1 MFKKYSQKARS
12 ILERDKW
19 FYSDGV
25 MVGIVRVLNVGLAFA
40 VSVILARVLGSTKFG
55 IYTQVLAVINIIG
68 APVELGLPS
77 LLVREIA
84 KYSEQQKFDL
94 IKGIIRWAILIV
106 SVSSILVI
114 ALYPYIQPLLGD
126 LIPPE
131 VHEPLLWALY
141 LVPLLGFSSLTAS
154 TIRAIGKVWIAQ
166 IPEMVIMPG
175 LLVLTVIVINI
186 ADNIRYTPIIIFGIQ
201 IVAGLVSIIVGYFL
215 VRKMYIDLVP
225 RHIKPIYE
233 SNTWLKSTLS
243 LASVSGIQMIN
254 KWVSIIILGMF
265 VKYAELGVY
274 RVAIQIAI
282 LADFGR
288 MIINPIMSP
297 QISKVYANRD
307 TKKLQYLARLS
318 ARWIFLVNLIIYL
331 VFIITGQFFIETFF
345 GTEYLPAF
353 NVVLILLAGQVVDS
367 ITGASVLFLTMT
379 GFENNTAAIRL
390 ITTTFNVILIY
401 IFSSLWGI
409 YGAAI
414 STSLTLI
421 LWNLLIYRMV
431 KMKLNIDCLPV
442 DRKKLFK
449 KI

>member
-1 MFKKYSQKARS
+1 MLSKFFQRLRAF
-12 ILERDKW
+12 LARDKW
-19 FYSDGV
+19 FYSDGI
-25 MVGIVRVLNVGLAFA
+25 MVGLVRVLNVGLAFS

-55 IYTQVLAVINIIG
+55 IYTQVLAIINIVG
-68 APVELGLPS
+68 APVELGLPQ

-84 KYSEQQKFDL
+84 KYVEQKNYEL
-94 IKGIIRWAILIV
+94 VKGILRWALLIV
-106 SVSSILVI
+106 IVSSILVI
-114 ALYPYIQPLLGD
+114 VLYPMFRPLLGD
-126 LIPPE
+126 KIPNE
-131 VHEPLLWALY
+131 IHEPLLWALY
-141 LVPLLGFSSLTAS
+141 LVPILGLSSLTAS
-154 TIRAIGKVWIAQ
+154 TIRAIGKVWVAQ

-175 LLVLTVIVINI
+175 LLVLTVIGINI

-201 IVAGLVSIIVGYFL
+201 IAAGVVSIIVGFFML
-215 VRKMYIDLVP
+215 RKLYISVIP
-225 RHIKPIYE
+225 RQLKPQYDAIP
-233 SNTWLKSTLS
+233 WLKSTIS
-243 LASVSGIQMIN
+243 LASVTGIQMIN

-297 QISKVYANRD
+297 QISKTYASKD
-307 TKKLQYLARLS
+307 SKKLQYLARLS
-318 ARWIFLVNLIIYL
+318 ARWIFLVNLVIYIG
-331 VFIITGQFFIETFF
+331 FIILGQFFIETFF
-345 GTEYLPAF
+345 GNEYLPAYS
-353 NVVLILLAGQVVDS
+353 VVLILLAGQVVDS

-390 ITTTFNVILIY
+390 VTTTFNVILIY
-401 IFSSLWGI
+401 VFSDLWGI

-414 STSLTLI
+414 STSITLI

-431 KMKLNIDCLPV
+431 KKKLDIDCLPI
-442 DRKKLFK
+442 DHKRLFG